1 MPELTIRA
9 VSTTADFPGAGLAGL
24 LIDSVHGGAS
34 VGFLAPLS
42 EATALEYWGQIRTS
56 LETVRLWVAEMDGL
70 VVGSVQLALCTKPNG
85 VHRAELQK
93 LLVHSGFRGRGI
105 ASRLMAACEDD
116 ARSARRTLLF
126 LDTEAGSDAESIYR
140 HLGWEKAGEIPFYF
154 ARPTG
159 ELHTTAVYYKQLAP

>member
-9 VSTTADFPGAGLAGL
+9 VTTPADGPAAGLTGL

-34 VGFLAPLS
+34 VGFLAPLP
-42 EATALEYWGQIRTS
+42 EQTALEYWNQIFAS
-56 LETVRLWVAEMDGL
+56 LDTVLLWVAEIDGR
-70 VVGSVQLALCTKPNG
+70 VVGSVQLALCTRPNG

-93 LLVHSGFRGRGI
+93 LLVHSGYRGRGI
-105 ASRLMAACEDD
+105 AGRLLAACEDY
-116 ARSARRTLLF
+116 AGSVRRTLLF
-126 LDTEAGSDAESIYR
+126 LDTEAGSEAESIYR

-159 ELHTTAVYYKQLAP
+159 ELHTTALYYKRLER

>member
-1 MPELTIRA
+1 MPELSIRA
-9 VSTTADFPGAGLAGL
+9 VTTDADFPAAGLAGL
-24 LIDSVHGGAS
+24 LVDSVHGGAS

-42 EATALEYWGQIRTS
+42 EATALEYWEQIRAS
-56 LETVRLWVAEMDGL
+56 LETVRLWVAEIDGR

-93 LLVHSGFRGRGI
+93 LLVHSGHRGRGI
-105 ASRLMAACEDD
+105 AGRLMTACEDY
-116 ARSARRTLLF
+116 ARFARRTLLY
-126 LDTEAGSDAESIYR
+126 LDTEAGSEAESIYR

-159 ELHTTAVYYKQLAP
+159 ELHTTAVYYKRVAP